1 MDEEFYQR
9 IELYHEELVQRLF
22 GADSIPAAPVEE
34 NQVYPCLL
42 NAIPPSSNIIGF
54 GYGIK
59 YVAGQRVDGDL
70 VVRVYVRS
78 KLPPSALSRREMIP
92 SEINGIATDVVV
104 SSDIRAFA
112 RPTECGVSVGH
123 FKVTAGTLGCLVR
136 KTDGTPGV
144 FILSSSHILANE
156 NDADPGD
163 NILEPG
169 KVDGG
174 ISAIAKLT
182 KFEPLN
188 FGSGITRFDAAI
200 AKVINGGDVL
210 PEIKLIGRI
219 TNPPIA
225 PFRDQLVE
233 KTGRTTFRTDGMVDD
248 FAANRS
254 IGYQR
259 GIATIGRQIRI
270 VTRFGG
276 EFSNPGDSGSL
287 IVDTLSNRPVA
298 LLNGGDGDPSRGIP
312 NTETYA
318 SPIVPILQAFQIE
331 IISR

>member
-1 MDEEFYQR
+1 MNEEFYQR

-34 NQVYPCLL
+34 NQVLPCLL
-42 NAIPPSSNIIGF
+42 NAIPPSSNILGF

-78 KLPPSALSRREMIP
+78 KLPPSALSPQEMIP
-92 SEINGIATDVVV
+92 SQINGIATDVVV

-112 RPTECGVSVGH
+112 RPTECGVSVAH
-123 FKVTAGTLGCLVR
+123 FNVTAGTLGCLVR

-144 FILSSSHILANE
+144 FILSNNHILANE
-156 NDADPGD
+156 NDANLGD

-169 KVDGG
+169 KIDGG
-174 ISAIAKLT
+174 ISAISKLT
-182 KFEPLN
+182 EFEPLN
-188 FGSGITRFDAAI
+188 FGGGITRFDAAI
-200 AKVINGGDVL
+200 AKVINPGDVL
-210 PEIKLIGRI
+210 PKIKLIGRVS
-219 TNPPIA
+219 NPPID
-225 PFRDQLVE
+225 PFARQLVE

-254 IGYQR
+254 IQYQR

-270 VTRFGG
+270 VKRFADQ
-276 EFSNPGDSGSL
+276 FSNPGDSGSL

-298 LLNGGDGDPSRGIP
+298 LLNGGDGDPSQRIP

-318 SPIVPILQAFQIE
+318 SPIAPILQAFRIE
-331 IISR
+331 II